1 MSSNPK
7 HKILP
12 ITNRDLL
19 IYRFAKS
26 PECNYLRC
34 RDSRCKQKVYRIH
47 GKHFKSKIGKH
58 LSLCRFHHE
67 QSNQTKLKE
76 EISIQNKMTSLK
88 QRKLSDSTYNCNNE
102 HSTSSDSKCNK
113 TKIKTEKVGVFEI
126 KDVASSN
133 GNSSSVEMDIEEFNE
148 EDGNAISDEEI
159 KHLFGLCERERN
171 INNNNETYMKMF
183 SNFVGFMEMFVKC
196 WNQKDGSNKIN
207 DDGMLSKFKEMGV
220 KKKPSEFGEID
231 INN

>member
-12 ITNRDLL
+12 ITNRDLN

-34 RDSRCKQKVYRIH
+34 RDSRCRQKVYRIH

-67 QSNQTKLKE
+67 QSNPTKLKE
-76 EISIQNKMTSLK
+76 GISIQNEMTSLK
-88 QRKLSDSTYNCNNE
+88 QRKLSDSTYNCNDE

-148 EDGNAISDEEI
+148 EEGNAISDGEI

-171 INNNNETYMKMF
+171 NNNNNEAYTKMF
-183 SNFVGFMEMFVKC
+183 SHFVGFMEMFVKC
-196 WNQKDGSNKIN
+196 WNQKDGSNKN
-207 DDGMLSKFKEMGV
+207 NEDGMLSGFKGVGV
-220 KKKPSEFGEID
+220 KKIPSEFGEID

>member
-1 MSSNPK
+1 MSANPK

-12 ITNRDLL
+12 ITHRDLL

-26 PECNYLRC
+26 QDLNYLRC

-67 QSNQTKLKE
+67 QNNPTKLKE
-76 EISIQNKMTSLK
+76 EISIQRGMFSLK
-88 QRKLSDSTYNCNNE
+88 QRKLSESSYNRNNE
-102 HSTSSDSKCNK
+102 HSTSSDSKYNK

-133 GNSSSVEMDIEEFNE
+133 GNSSSVEMDIEDFNE
-148 EDGNAISDEEI
+148 DEGNAISDGEF
-159 KHLFGLCERERN
+159 KNLFNSYEREGN
-171 INNNNETYMKMF
+171 SNDAYVKMF
-183 SNFVGFMEMFVKC
+183 SHFVGFMEMFVKC
-196 WNQKDGSNKIN
+196 WNQKEMANKTNNEGIMLNDFKGIN
-207 DDGMLSKFKEMGV
+207 V